1 MSIRPVVLDDVGETS
16 FEDVEST
23 FTYKDDIEV
32 PRLAPNSATSTTTE
46 NTTFSKDKRYSSHT
60 ELASDLDDDMNYNS
74 DFEEYQNG
82 TDLPLAVDRR
92 FRESSDQDELADL
105 QEQLEKK
112 LSLNLRNSKT
122 GGGSGTRNVDQYINH
137 AGLVRPSLKDSVRQR
152 RSMVDLATRSKGNI
166 TS

>member
-92 FRESSDQDELADL
+92 FR
-105 QEQLEKK
+105 K
-112 LSLNLRNSKT
+112 
-122 GGGSGTRNVDQYINH
+122 
-137 AGLVRPSLKDSVRQR
+137 VRIR
-152 RSMVDLATRSKGNI
+152 